1 MEHIND
7 HWRRLRGRMQLEGLP
22 TLGSLPMKNVR
33 REGRKDIRDLFS
45 SSVLIDQV
53 LERYEQDFKRFY
65 GMYSIDSLL
74 NGDALQKLP
83 PLQRGVVKAKRR
95 LRQKSLV

>member
-1 MEHIND
+1 MK
-7 HWRRLRGRMQLEGLP
+7 LEGLP
-22 TLGSLPMKNVR
+22 TLGVLPMKNVR
-33 REGRKDIRDLFS
+33 REDRSDIRDLFAS
-45 SSVLIDQV
+45 SALIDQV

-65 GMYSIDSLL
+65 GTYSIDSLL

-95 LRQKSLV
+95 QRAKSPA